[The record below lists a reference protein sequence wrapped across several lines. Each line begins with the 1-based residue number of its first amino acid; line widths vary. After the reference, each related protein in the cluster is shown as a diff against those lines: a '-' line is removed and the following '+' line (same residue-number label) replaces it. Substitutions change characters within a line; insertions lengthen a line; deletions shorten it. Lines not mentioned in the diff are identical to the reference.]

1 MINRSAPGATK
12 ALRGSVTRRVED
24 LLESMDEAWFT
35 TPQLVAEYEARWGP
49 VDEAAI
55 TQATYRLRK
64 RGAVRVSIQWVGN
77 GRSQK

>member
-1 MINRSAPGATK
+1 MTVRTAH
-12 ALRGSVTRRVED
+12 GSVSSRVQD

-35 TPQLVAEYEARWGP
+35 TQQLVAEYEARWGP

-55 TQATYRLRK
+55 TQATYRLRC

>member
-1 MINRSAPGATK
+1 MKPVATK
-12 ALRGSVTRRVED
+12 TRHDPVSSRIED

-49 VDEAAI
+49 VDEAAV

>member
-1 MINRSAPGATK
+1 MKPTATK
-12 ALRGSVTRRVED
+12 IRRDPVSSRIED

-49 VDEAAI
+49 VNEAAV
-55 TQATYRLRK
+55 TQATYRLRQ
-64 RGAVRVSIQWVGN
+64 RGAVRVAIQWVGN

>member
-1 MINRSAPGATK
+1 MKPTATK
-12 ALRGSVTRRVED
+12 IRRDPVSSRIED

-49 VDEAAI
+49 VDEATI

-64 RGAVRVSIQWVGN
+64 RGAVRVAIQWMGN
-77 GRSQK
+77 GKSQK